1 MMKSTTG
8 AFPRLPALRSGG
20 TSGKDGGAALSYAPG
35 AGSAFCSCA
44 AQYPAHAAS
53 ASCALGGS

>member
-8 AFPRLPALRSGG
+8 AFSRLPAASAGATG
-20 TSGKDGGAALSYAPG
+20 TYGGAALSYAPG

-44 AQYPAHAAS
+44 AQYAAHAAS